1 MSEHFSFRDI
11 LKKKMEE
18 SDPLMPSKPLCSVYS
33 EDSIKNQKIDQ
44 IELSQGTRPDISTNS
59 LHSLAQG
66 HKIYNRQKQKK
77 SNDKRASD
85 GTTSLNWFRRQDASL
100 NSEERKNECQSP
112 LTRGPD
118 SEAEFS
124 VEISQFPLELWVDLE
139 VFRRLG
145 SAPSSPL
152 TRKKLKKHYRLLA
165 MRFHPDREGGCPET
179 FKSLQQAY
187 GSLSK
192 ALTAK

>member
-11 LKKKMEE
+11 LKKKMED
-18 SDPLMPSKPLCSVYS
+18 SDPIIPSKPLYSRCS
-33 EDSIKNQKIDQ
+33 EDSTKHFQ
-44 IELSQGTRPDISTNS
+44 IAFSEGARPDICTNFLRS
-59 LHSLAQG
+59 SVQG
-66 HKIYNRQKQKK
+66 HKIYSRQKQNK
-77 SNDKRASD
+77 SNNKGASD
-85 GTTSLNWFRRQDASL
+85 GTTSLNWFLKQDAPTDSTQK
-100 NSEERKNECQSP
+100 KNERQSP
-112 LTRGPD
+112 LTRSPD

-124 VEISQFPLELWVDLE
+124 VEISKLPLELWVDLE

-152 TRKKLKKHYRLLA
+152 TKKKLKKHYRLLA

-187 GSLSK
+187 DSLNK
-192 ALTAK
+192 VLTAK

>member
-11 LKKKMEE
+11 LKKIMEE
-18 SDPLMPSKPLCSVYS
+18 SDPLIPSKPLCSSYS
-33 EDSIKNQKIDQ
+33 EDSTNHRKIDE
-44 IELSQGTRPDISTNS
+44 IDLSQGTRPDINTNF

-66 HKIYNRQKQKK
+66 HKSYSRQKQKK
-77 SNDKRASD
+77 SNNKRASD
-85 GTTSLNWFRRQDASL
+85 GTTGLSWFLGQDP
-100 NSEERKNECQSP
+100 P
-112 LTRGPD
+112 LTRSPD
-118 SEAEFS
+118 LEAEFS
-124 VEISQFPLELWVDLE
+124 VEISQLPLELWVDLE

-165 MRFHPDREGGCPET
+165 MRCHPDRKGGCPET

-187 GSLSK
+187 DSLSK
-192 ALTAK
+192 ALSAK